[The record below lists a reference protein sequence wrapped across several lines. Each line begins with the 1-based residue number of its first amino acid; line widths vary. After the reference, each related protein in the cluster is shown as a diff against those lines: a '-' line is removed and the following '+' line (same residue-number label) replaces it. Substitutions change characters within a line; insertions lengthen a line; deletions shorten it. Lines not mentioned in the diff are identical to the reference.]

1 MAAVAKKPAGDAK
14 QFNFA
19 WTGKDKAGK
28 VVKGEL
34 RASGES
40 LVAANLRRQGI
51 QVTSVKRV
59 RQKSGKRITEKDITI
74 FTRQLAVM
82 MKAGVPL
89 LQSFDI
95 VGRGHA

>member
-34 RASGES
+34 RAQIVSF
-40 LVAANLRRQGI
+40 
-51 QVTSVKRV
+51 V
-59 RQKSGKRITEKDITI
+59 REKDGLTWG
-74 FTRQLAVM
+74 
-82 MKAGVPL
+82 MKGEKV
-89 LQSFDI
+89 D
-95 VGRGHA
+95 